1 MKSIESV
8 LPPLVNYICRKKA
21 LEKSTDFLAERIE
34 QLRRQAAVLEPGPEG
49 RTSLL
54 NDVATY
60 GEGFYK
66 RMESGKSYI
75 QEDTSDLLADHPISE
90 EGESLKKLLELFEE
104 AVEKPGIN
112 PASAGH
118 LGYIPGG
125 GIYPA
130 ALGDYLAAV
139 TNRYAGIYFA
149 NPGAVRME
157 QMMVDWMASI
167 IPYPPTAGGTLCP
180 GGSLANL
187 IGIIAARDHHRIEG
201 RNVEKAVIY
210 LTDQAHH
217 SLPKAL
223 RIAGLGSCIFNRIG
237 LDDRFKMDV
246 TELEEKVS
254 IDRKNGLNPFLILS
268 SAGTTDV
275 GIVDPME
282 SISKVSEK
290 HGLWHHIDAAYGGCF
305 ILVESLKHL
314 FKGWEKSDSITI
326 DPHKG
331 LFLPYGTGAV
341 LVKEPEILL
350 KSHHYLA
357 NYMRDAQKEEFFHS
371 PADLSP
377 ELSRHFRSLRM
388 WLPLKLFGLRPFRK
402 ALEEKHLLALW
413 FHEKVAELGFET
425 GPKPELSVV
434 IYRYTRGLK
443 KSEYNAFNQQ
453 IIQFCHKDGRV
464 FLSSTILKGEVW
476 LRLAVLSFR
485 THLETIEKALE
496 MLESAVKRANDEL
509 VGSGKFSS

>member
-1 MKSIESV
+1 MDTK
-8 LPPLVNYICRKKA
+8 
-21 LEKSTDFLAERIE
+21 TDHLTERIE
-34 QLRRQAAVLEPGPEG
+34 QLRAKAAVLEPGKEQ
-49 RTSLL
+49 RIRLL
-54 NDVATY
+54 EQVSSYA
-60 GEGFYK
+60 EAFYS
-66 RMESGKSYI
+66 RMEEGKAYSG
-75 QEDTSDLLADHPISE
+75 EDNSALLTQRPISD
-90 EGESLKKLLELFEE
+90 EGESLEELLFLFEK

-130 ALGDYLAAV
+130 ALGDYLAAI

-157 QMMVDWMASI
+157 QMMVDWLASI
-167 IPYPPTAGGTLCP
+167 VPYPSTAGGTLCA

-201 RNVEKAVIY
+201 SATEKAVIY
-210 LTDQAHH
+210 FTDQAHH

-223 RIAGLGSCIFNRIG
+223 RIAGLGTCIFNPVG
-237 LDDRFKMDV
+237 LDKSYKMDV
-246 TELEEKVS
+246 EDLEDKVK

-275 GIVDPME
+275 GTVDPME
-282 SISKVSEK
+282 AISVVSEK
-290 HGLWHHIDAAYGGCF
+290 YGLWHHIDAAYGGCF
-305 ILVESLKHL
+305 ILVDELKHL
-314 FKGWEKSDSITI
+314 FNGWEKSDSITI

-341 LVKEPEILL
+341 LVKKPEILL

-357 NYMRDAQKEEFFHS
+357 NYMRDAQSENFIHS

-377 ELSRHFRSLRM
+377 ELSRHYRGLRM

-413 FHEKVAELGFET
+413 FHGKIAELGFET

-434 IYRYTRGLK
+434 IYRYTQGLEK
-443 KSEYNAFNQQ
+443 GDYNAFNQQ
-453 IIQFCHKDGRV
+453 IIQHCHRDGRV
-464 FLSSTILKGEVW
+464 FLSSTTIKGEVW
-476 LRLAVLSFR
+476 LRLAVLNFR
-485 THLETIEKALE
+485 THMDTLQKTIE
-496 MLESAVKRANDEL
+496 MLETVVDFVKRE
-509 VGSGKFSS
+509 F